1 MVPNSSKLNPW
12 DYQVWVQC
20 WSLSQAASQHSS
32 EFEDALQ
39 LIWSALP
46 EKAID
51 NAVKD
56 FRKRLQASVPAS
68 SRPIHFEHNYSV
80 ILRIRDTNSCI

>member
-1 MVPNSSKLNPW
+1 MLESHHKLQPN
-12 DYQVWVQC
+12 
-20 WSLSQAASQHSS
+20 QHSS

-39 LIWSALP
+39 LIWSALA

-56 FRKRLQASVPAS
+56 FRKRLQACVSAS
-68 SRPIHFEHNYSV
+68 CRPICFEHN
-80 ILRIRDTNSCI
+80 II